1 MALHSYKTT
10 IREWHNH
17 MSQDNFSITRPQ
29 LGTDSSYGADRDYI
43 DKQFNSIQQG
53 TAPTC
58 IVCTNTAGYK
68 LIPKHSHNNTAE
80 IQDRGYVCEHCLKQQ
95 YFKPEE
101 YGIRQIPT
109 TNNIGGSLL

>member
-1 MALHSYKTT
+1 MALHTNKTT
-10 IREWHNH
+10 KGECHIP
-17 MSQDNFSITRPQ
+17 MSQDNFSISKP
-29 LGTDSSYGADRDYI
+29 LIGTDSSYGADRDYI
-43 DKQFNSIQQG
+43 DKQFSSIQQG

-101 YGIRQIPT
+101 YGIRPIPT
-109 TNNIGGSLL
+109 PNNIGGSLL

>member
-1 MALHSYKTT
+1 MASLTYKTT
-10 IREWHNH
+10 KGECHTI
-17 MSQDNFSITRPQ
+17 MSENNFITSKPH
-29 LGTDSSYGADRDYI
+29 LGTDSSYGADRDHI

-58 IVCTNTAGYK
+58 IVCTNTASYK

-101 YGIRQIPT
+101 YGIRAIPT
-109 TNNIGGSLL
+109 TNNPGGSLL